1 MTKQTT
7 PQTRQDLKDNI
18 RKTLREI
25 PTSTRV
31 LAWGFQ
37 IEKQNYVILKFVSM
51 GINHIEIYQSTKAGR
66 KTNENA
72 IVVIK
77 PGKDHLVA
85 FELALELLTPQITE
99 VETIEDAEIS

>member
-1 MTKQTT
+1 MAKQTT

-25 PTSTRV
+25 PTTTRV

-37 IEKQNYVILKFVSM
+37 VEKQNYVILKFVSM
-51 GINHIEIYQSTKAGR
+51 GINQVEIYQSTKAGR
-66 KTNENA
+66 KTSEKA
-72 IVVIK
+72 IVSIK
-77 PGKDHLVA
+77 SCKDHLVA
-85 FELALELLTPQITE
+85 FELALENLTPQITE